1 MNGSKK
7 LCFVALG
14 AIKEAPEATPDPFRT
29 VSLGTSVNKEQD
41 AVLISRSDHQDGAVG
56 VPDDRVGDAT
66 HKRALYAA

>member
-29 VSLGTSVNKEQD
+29 VSLEKLSEKSVRRHPNHRLVAKQ
-41 AVLISRSDHQDGAVG
+41 
-56 VPDDRVGDAT
+56 
-66 HKRALYAA
+66 